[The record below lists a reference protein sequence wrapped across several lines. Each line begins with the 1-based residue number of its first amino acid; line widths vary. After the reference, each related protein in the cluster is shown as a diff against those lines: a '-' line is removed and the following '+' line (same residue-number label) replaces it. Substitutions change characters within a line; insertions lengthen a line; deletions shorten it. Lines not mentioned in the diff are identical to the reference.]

1 MININILSHDG
12 DFINAI
18 YRTPDGKSTNQD
30 GNSFQK
36 TTRAIKEYQKLL
48 EEKSVENLPWTTL
61 ADALE
66 EIVKAFTS
74 KGVEVMTAAKDEVV
88 TELEKLAGDKA
99 DK

>member
-1 MININILSHDG
+1 M
-12 DFINAI
+12 
-18 YRTPDGKSTNQD
+18 
-30 GNSFQK
+30 
-36 TTRAIKEYQKLL
+36 
-48 EEKSVENLPWTTL
+48 ENLPWTTL

-74 KGVEVMTAAKDEVV
+74 EGVEVMTAAKDAVV